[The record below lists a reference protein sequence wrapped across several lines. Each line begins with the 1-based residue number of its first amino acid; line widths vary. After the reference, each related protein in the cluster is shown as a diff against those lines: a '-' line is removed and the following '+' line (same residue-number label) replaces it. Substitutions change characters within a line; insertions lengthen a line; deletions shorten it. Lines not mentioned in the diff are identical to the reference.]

1 MAMAQVQWNHFQN
14 LGESASL
21 AADHGGL
28 PFLPN
33 RKLIGASAIPPTP
46 SDGLRNDAGRANQN
60 IDVSLWS
67 LHAVSCWS
75 LSRRIRPRMGS
86 KTTFVFNDGRRR
98 AVRIA

>member
-46 SDGLRNDAGRANQN
+46 SDGLRNDAGRANQEHRCK
-60 IDVSLWS
+60 SLEP
-67 LHAVSCWS
+67 
-75 LSRRIRPRMGS
+75 SRRLMLVAIAENPASNGQQ
-86 KTTFVFNDGRRR
+86 DD
-98 AVRIA
+98 VRVQ